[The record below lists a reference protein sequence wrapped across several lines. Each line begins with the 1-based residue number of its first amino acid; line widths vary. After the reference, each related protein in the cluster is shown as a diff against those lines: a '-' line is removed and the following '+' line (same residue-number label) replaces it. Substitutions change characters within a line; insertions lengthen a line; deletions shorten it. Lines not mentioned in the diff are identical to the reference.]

1 MLSVETVPPRQALI
15 GLVEASWVSMAIRAM
30 ATLRLADHLHDGA
43 LLIADLAQATD
54 TDPQALSRLIRALDI
69 LDLCTINA
77 EASVE
82 LTPAGLELQSC
93 QPGSLHDYALAMTAP
108 WMTRAWE
115 ELATSVKTGSPAFP
129 DVHGMSCWA
138 YFGSHPADA
147 ATFDGAMTG
156 GSPDRAQVILDHCDL
171 ASVETIV
178 DVGGGRGE
186 LLATVLAHA
195 PGVRGVLA
203 DLPDVLAGAPPVL
216 ERAGVSERCTLA
228 AIDFFE
234 GVPAGGDAYI
244 LALVIHDWPD
254 DAAVSILENC
264 HRAMTPGSRLWI
276 VEHVVSDAP
285 QPTHVARHV
294 ALLDL
299 AMLVLLGSR
308 ERTNQQFRDLLER
321 AGFQYVSTRT
331 SDSGFSVIEGI
342 RT

>member
-1 MLSVETVPPRQALI
+1 
-15 GLVEASWVSMAIRAM
+15 
-30 ATLRLADHLHDGA
+30 
-43 LLIADLAQATD
+43 
-54 TDPQALSRLIRALDI
+54 
-69 LDLCTINA
+69 
-77 EASVE
+77 
-82 LTPAGLELQSC
+82 
-93 QPGSLHDYALAMTAP
+93 
-108 WMTRAWE
+108 
-115 ELATSVKTGSPAFP
+115 
-129 DVHGMSCWA
+129 
-138 YFGSHPADA
+138 
-147 ATFDGAMTG
+147 MTG